1 MRNVHVATFNGPL
14 ELLLSLIEQEQLDI
28 TQIAL
33 AQVTEQY
40 ISELQKMTELPIE
53 ELADFLV
60 VAAKLLYIKSRA
72 MVPSQTL
79 PDDDV
84 GLELERQLKM
94 YRAFVEAAK
103 QVAKLWNRHKVSYAR
118 DGYAQFE
125 PIFNPPEK
133 ISRTDLADLWRSVL
147 HQLEPVLQLP
157 QTVIIRTINI
167 REKIRQIYEYVL
179 VQKQTDFHALLK
191 KAKNRTEIIITFLA
205 LLELVKQRNIDL
217 DQDRQTG
224 NMAVAVSAD
233 QPAEISMVNK
243 L

>member
-1 MRNVHVATFNGPL
+1 MRHVHVATFNGPL
-14 ELLLSLIEQEQLDI
+14 DLLLSLIEQDQLDI
-28 TQIAL
+28 TQVSL

-40 ISELQKMTELPIE
+40 IAELQKMTELPVE

-94 YRAFVEAAK
+94 YRAFIEAAK
-103 QVAKLWNRHKVSYAR
+103 QVSKLWNRHKISYPR
-118 DGYAQFE
+118 DGYAQFA

-133 ISRTDLADLWRSVL
+133 LTKTELADLFRTVL

-167 REKIRQIYEYVL
+167 REKIRQIYDYVL
-179 VQKQTDFHALLK
+179 VQKKTDFHALLK

-217 DQDRQTG
+217 DQDGQTG
-224 NMAVAVSAD
+224 NMAVAVTDD
-233 QPAEISMVNK
+233 QTTEISMLNK